1 MVLDKG
7 RSRASILINPVAS
20 RLAFL
25 NPNTITVFSL
35 LLSFL
40 FALLF
45 YFRLLLFSFVVL
57 LVSAYFDALDGAVAR
72 IFNKT
77 SLKGDFLD
85 HLFDRYVDLII
96 LFAMAL
102 SFYGNIYFGTIA
114 IAGTF
119 LTSYVGTQAQAIGLK
134 RVYGGFPG
142 RADRL
147 VIIMIAILVQIF
159 TGKIYGF
166 YITAWVLLF
175 LGVAGIIN
183 SVYRSAVVYR
193 SIS

>member
-7 RSRASILINPVAS
+7 RSKASVLINPVAT
-20 RLAFL
+20 RLGFM
-25 NPNTITVFSL
+25 NPDTITTLSL
-35 LLSFL
+35 VLSFL
-40 FALLF
+40 FAILF
-45 YFRLLLFSFVVL
+45 YFRFLLFSFVVL
-57 LVSAYFDALDGAVAR
+57 LISAYLDALDGAVAR
-72 IFNKT
+72 MFNKS

-96 LFAMAL
+96 LFAMAV
-102 SFYGNIYFGTIA
+102 SFYGNIYFGTLA

-119 LTSYVGTQAQAIGLK
+119 LTSYVGTQAQAIGMK
-134 RVYGGFPG
+134 RLYGGFPG

-147 VIIMIAILVQIF
+147 VIIMITIIVQIF
-159 TGKIYGF
+159 TGKIFGF

-175 LGVAGIIN
+175 LGIAGIIN
-183 SVYRSAVVYR
+183 SVYRSSVVYR

>member
-7 RSRASILINPVAS
+7 RSRAAILINPIAT
-20 RLAFL
+20 RLGGIS
-25 NPNTITVFSL
+25 PNVITSISLIFSI
-35 LLSFL
+35 F
-40 FALLF
+40 FAISF
-45 YFRLLLFSFVVL
+45 YFKFLAIAFVLL
-57 LVSAYFDALDGAVAR
+57 LVSSYLDALDGAVAR
-72 IFNKT
+72 IFHKT

-85 HLFDRYVDLII
+85 HLFDRYVDMII
-96 LFAMAL
+96 LFAMAI
-102 SFYGNIYFGTIA
+102 SFYGNIYFGALA

-134 RVYGGFPG
+134 RLYGGFPG

-147 VIIMIAILVQIF
+147 VIIMAGIIIQLF
-159 TGKIYGF
+159 TGKIYG
-166 YITAWVLLF
+166 YYVTAWILLF

-183 SVYRSAVVYR
+183 SIYRSIVAYR